1 MRTLPIRVL
10 ATAACSDTAIVVGG
24 LQEVTSMRASMNRD
38 LDILFVVDSSPSMAD
53 KQHSLAQNFPRMI
66 DVLAQL
72 DGGLPNLHLGVVT
85 SDMGTNGG
93 PAIGQVGNGGWRGG
107 GDGGPAGHAESP
119 RRAR

>member
-38 LDILFVVDSSPSMAD
+38 LDILFVVDSSPSMTD
-53 KQHSLAQNFPRMI
+53 KQASLAQNFPRMM

-72 DGGLPNLHLGVVT
+72 DGGLPNLHIGVVT
-85 SDMGTNGG
+85 SDMGPNGG
-93 PAIGQVGNGGWRGG
+93 PATCPACHCGCGGSSRGG
-107 GDGGPAGHAESP
+107 GVSRSRAPA
-119 RRAR
+119 